1 MLARR
6 LRCWPNI
13 DPTLVQYHVFDGLA
27 PYGKWICTR
36 INLFRLRFWWL
47 RTLILTWRSYWSR
60 MLRAVATPHF
70 LHVSRL
76 QWVPAQNI
84 CKTFVQRRPNV
95 MHMFCVCWGAGHTVT
110 EGAGVDTRWPLT
122 DLGLSP
128 FPLLS
133 ICTILGQYR
142 GCQFQAISSICPVK
156 HPVWYAVPI
165 VSAGSLS
172 RLAQGLHVPL

>member
-1 MLARR
+1 MENGYVPVLICSDWGFGDLGRWFSTGV
-6 LRCWPNI
+6 LI
-13 DPTLVQYHVFDGLA
+13 DPECCVPWPH
-27 PYGKWICTR
+27 
-36 INLFRLRFWWL
+36 
-47 RTLILTWRSYWSR
+47 LIFSMYPDYSGY
-60 MLRAVATPHF
+60 
-70 LHVSRL
+70 
-76 QWVPAQNI
+76 QWAQNI

-95 MHMFCVCWGAGHTVT
+95 EDVGRRCTNVMQMFCVCWGAGHTVT

-133 ICTILGQYR
+133 ISTILGQYR

-172 RLAQGLHVPL
+172 RLAQGLHFPL